1 MSAPCSDSEGA
12 NGYFQCGYK
21 LQKLDVTSTSRVQ
34 FVLKSDL
41 QNGVQSRITQ
51 MICPLAIPARR
62 GPVDTLSQTLRL
74 AFLLSSQVP
83 GVPLRLE
90 LCDAKVCAPRNPEPP
105 LNHIRRHLG

>member
-34 FVLKSDL
+34 FVLKSDV
-41 QNGVQSRITQ
+41 QNGDQSRITRI
-51 MICPLAIPARR
+51 ICPLAVLARR
-62 GPVDTLSQTLRL
+62 GPVVTLSQTLLL
-74 AFLLSSQVP
+74 ALLLSLQVP

-90 LCDAKVCAPRNPEPP
+90 LCDTKVCAPRNPEPS
-105 LNHIRRHLG
+105 LNHIRRH